1 MLSAWRLGANMIES
15 TNSLWRWQVLTVSML
30 VLGYAG
36 YYLCRSD
43 YSVALPLIMAEL
55 AARGIP
61 VSVAT
66 IQMGSIASLGVL
78 AYAFGKF
85 PSGTVG
91 DFLGGKRNFLLG
103 MLGSVVFTVLFALGG
118 GLPIFTLA
126 WIGNRL
132 VQSLGWAGVVK
143 VTSRWFSYST
153 YGTAM
158 GIISLSYLFG
168 DAASRQFLAILIARG
183 MGWRGLFLTAGG
195 TLAVVAVL
203 NQLVL
208 KESPREV
215 GLVEPATNP
224 SNIFREEGEKHRPA
238 SLSHLLKPL
247 LGSGV
252 FWLVCLLSFGF
263 TIVRETFNIWTPTYF
278 TQAVGLSNATAAESS
293 ALFPL
298 FGGISVLAAGLL
310 SDRLGNKGRA
320 AIIFYGLLLSGVA
333 LLALANVKFGSFKA
347 GPLLLV
353 AAVAFLI
360 LGPYSYLAG
369 AIALDFG
376 GKQGSATASGFI
388 DGVGYLGGVLAGN
401 TVAHVSVAYGW
412 KGAFTSLAVVAWL
425 SSLAAA
431 AYLLHQSRVAGV
443 QGAMAE
449 DI

>member
-1 MLSAWRLGANMIES
+1 MIKS
-15 TNSLWRWQVLTVSML
+15 PNSLWRWQALTVSML